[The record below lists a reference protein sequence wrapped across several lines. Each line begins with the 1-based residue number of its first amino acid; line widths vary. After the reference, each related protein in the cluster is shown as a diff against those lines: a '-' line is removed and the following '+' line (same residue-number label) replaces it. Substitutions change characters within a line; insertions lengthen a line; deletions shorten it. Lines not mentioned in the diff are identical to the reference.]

1 MTRATRNRGERR
13 LAAAAS
19 LVAASLLLAGPAAAA
34 DAKHHW
40 KMATGWGGGP
50 LMDNSNCFADRVG
63 LLSDGAIEV
72 EVFPGGALGKALK
85 VSDTVRSGAAE
96 AGHTWMGYDWGRDR
110 AVVVFA
116 GFAGS
121 MDSERSLH
129 WIYQGGG
136 AEMQNEYRQEVFGV
150 VSIPLGVRTA
160 EAFLH
165 SNKPVRTMED
175 MQGLKLR
182 TAGAW
187 LEITDGFGA
196 SPVTMPGSEVYT
208 SLERGVIDA
217 TEWGTLY
224 ENISS
229 GFHKIAKYV
238 MIPGVHQPMA
248 MFELVINPDAYAAL
262 SDREKELVDIAA
274 RSCTMDMWLKV
285 GHEDAKALQFYK
297 DEGNEIIVLE
307 PEAQQAMR
315 QAALEWAEKQ
325 AQDSEWFR
333 KAYDS
338 QLAYEKAWKDAAD
351 YRNVKTT
358 QQ

>member
-1 MTRATRNRGERR
+1 MRRRTLMTSGA
-13 LAAAAS
+13 LAAAA
-19 LVAASLLLAGPAAAA
+19 LMAGTLLMAGPVQAEAKHKWKLAAA
-34 DAKHHW
+34 W
-40 KMATGWGGGP
+40 SGGP
-50 LMDNSNCFADRVG
+50 LWDNTNCFADRID
-63 LLSDGAIEV
+63 LLTNGDIEV

-110 AVVVFA
+110 AVVVFG

-129 WIYQGGG
+129 WLYEGGG
-136 AEMQNEYRQEVFGV
+136 ADMQKEYRDEVFGV
-150 VSIPLGVRTA
+150 VSIPLGARTA

-165 SNKPVRTMED
+165 SNKPVKTMED

-187 LEITDGFGA
+187 LEITQDMGA

-224 ENISS
+224 ENQSS

-248 MFELVINPDAYAAL
+248 MFELVINKDAYAKL
-262 SDREKELVDIAA
+262 SDREKELVNLAA
-274 RSCTMDMWLKV
+274 RSCTMDMWMKV
-285 GHEDAKALQFYK
+285 GHEDAKALQFYR
-297 DEGNEIIVLE
+297 DEGNEIIVLD
-307 PEAQQAMR
+307 PAAQQAMR

-325 AQDSEWFR
+325 AADSEWFK

-338 QLAYEKAWKDAAD
+338 QLAYEEAWKDAAD

-358 QQ
+358 KE